1 MPSRG
6 GVFEV
11 MVDNE
16 VIHSRKATGEYAD
29 PEKVLQAIRDRTA

>member
-11 MVDNE
+11 LVDGDL
-16 VIHSRKATGEYAD
+16 IHSRKATGEYAD
-29 PEKVLQAIRDRTA
+29 PEKVLSEVRTRAR